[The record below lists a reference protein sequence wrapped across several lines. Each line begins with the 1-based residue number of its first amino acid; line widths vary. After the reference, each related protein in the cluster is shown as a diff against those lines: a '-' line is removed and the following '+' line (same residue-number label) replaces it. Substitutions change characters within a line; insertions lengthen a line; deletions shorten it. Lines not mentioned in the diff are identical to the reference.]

1 MVFKPFFWQ
10 FFKRFWDK
18 KGDDD
23 DGLVV
28 GETTVLLWFGFEA
41 MAVLGQNIGQT
52 KRLGLSNAFDA
63 SNKHVVFVKLTDSSL
78 EALQNYIRKQGN
90 HSSANNKVGKK
101 RPEKKK

>member
-1 MVFKPFFWQ
+1 
-10 FFKRFWDK
+10 
-18 KGDDD
+18 
-23 DGLVV
+23 
-28 GETTVLLWFGFEA
+28 

-90 HSSANNKVGKK
+90 HSAKVG
-101 RPEKKK
+101 

>member
-1 MVFKPFFWQ
+1 
-10 FFKRFWDK
+10 
-18 KGDDD
+18 
-23 DGLVV
+23 
-28 GETTVLLWFGFEA
+28 

-101 RPEKKK
+101 RPEKKIIIMAWIHKLYRRNSGSF